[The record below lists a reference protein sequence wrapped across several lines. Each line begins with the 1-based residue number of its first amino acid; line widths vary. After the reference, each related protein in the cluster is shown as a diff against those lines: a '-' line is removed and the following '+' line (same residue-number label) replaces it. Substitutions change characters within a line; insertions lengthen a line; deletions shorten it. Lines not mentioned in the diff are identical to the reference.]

1 MIVDDEISLMTAL
14 CEALSKRGYD
24 AVGFTSGVEALEAL
38 KGHPF
43 DLLLTDLM
51 MPEMDGVTLLRAAL
65 DIDPQLVGLMM
76 TGQGT
81 VQTAVEAMKAGA
93 FDYVLKPFKLQI
105 LLPTL
110 SRAMDVRRLRQEN
123 LQLRE
128 TVAMYELTQAIAH
141 TLDFNT
147 ILHKIADAAI
157 QQCEADEASIMLP
170 TSAGNEFYLAAVRGE
185 HHAGLLGERVP
196 REQGIAGWVDR
207 QRQPLLL
214 EGEVRDPRFA
224 PTHPRS
230 DILSAIA
237 LPLEVGGRLVGI
249 LNVNATQRR
258 PFNLGQIKALRFIAN
273 SASSALEAARLH
285 AEVQQAEAKYRSI
298 FEQAI
303 EGIFQTTLDGRF
315 ITVNPA
321 MAHLLGYDSC
331 EELKAA
337 ITSIDQQLYVDSG
350 ERTAFQ
356 HLLAERGVVR
366 AFEAR
371 LARKDGT
378 PIWASI
384 GARIVHDSVGT
395 PLSIEGTA
403 EDISERRRIEEEL
416 KRQQETLY
424 QAEKLATMGQLLAG
438 VAHELNNPLS
448 VVLGQSDLLRELVT
462 DPTIATRAEKINQ
475 AASRCARIV
484 KNFLAL
490 ARQHPPER
498 LTVKLNQIMRE
509 AVELLAYP
517 LRVDGVDICFDLAPD
532 LPAFAGDPHQLHQVV
547 VNLVSNA
554 QQAMHDLPPPRRLT
568 IQTRSGPAP
577 GRITLSLA
585 DTGPGI
591 PQELQAKIFEPFFTT
606 KPQGVGTGLGL
617 SLCQGIIE
625 GHGGV
630 IRVESQ
636 PGEGAIFRIELPV
649 NAPLEV
655 LPKAQTPE
663 ALPTIGGKTILV
675 VDDEVETVRVLA
687 EIISLDNRQVEIAAN
702 GLMALDLLRERAYD
716 LILCDL
722 RMPGLDGPGLYQR
735 LEREYPGMCRKV
747 IFLTGDTLSAET
759 RHLLERG
766 AAAMLR
772 KPFSFDDVHQIV
784 QRTLQGSGDGEDLG
798 KSTEAHAEET
808 AGDK

>member
-1 MIVDDEISLMTAL
+1 
-14 CEALSKRGYD
+14 KRGYE
-24 AVGFTSGVEALEAL
+24 AVGFTSGAEALEAL
-38 KGHPF
+38 KAQTF

-51 MPEMDGVTLLRAAL
+51 MPEMDGLMLLRAAL
-65 DIDPQLVGLMM
+65 GIDPHLVGLMM

-93 FDYVLKPFKLQI
+93 FDYVLKPFKLQV

-128 TVAMYELTQAIAH
+128 TVAMYELTQAMAH

-147 ILHKIADAAI
+147 ILHKIADAAV

-170 TSAGNEFYLAAVRGE
+170 TNEGNEFYIAVVRGE
-185 HHAGLLGERVP
+185 HQAGLLGERVP
-196 REQGIAGWVDR
+196 SEQGIAGWVGL
-207 QRQPLLL
+207 QREPLLL
-214 EGEVRDPRFA
+214 QGEVHDPRFA
-224 PTHPRS
+224 PLHPRP
-230 DILSAIA
+230 DILSAIS

-258 PFNLGQIKALRFIAN
+258 PFSLGQIKALRFIAN

-303 EGIFQTTLDGRF
+303 EGIFQSTLDGRF

-337 ITSIDQQLYVDSG
+337 VTNIDQQLYVDSTEG
-350 ERTAFQ
+350 TAFQ
-356 HLLAERGVVR
+356 SLLAERGVVQR
-366 AFEAR
+366 FEAQ
-371 LARKDGT
+371 LASKDGRV
-378 PIWASI
+378 IWASI
-384 GARIVHDSVGT
+384 SARVVRDPDGT
-395 PLSIEGTA
+395 PLYIEGTA
-403 EDISERRRIEEEL
+403 EDITERRRVEEEL

-448 VVLGQSDLLRELVT
+448 VVLGQSDLLREST
-462 DPTIATRAEKINQ
+462 ADITIATRAEKINQ

-498 LTVKLNQIMRE
+498 QKVQLNQIVRE

-517 LRVDGVDICFDLAPD
+517 LRVDGVEVCFDLEPD
-532 LPAFAGDPHQLHQVV
+532 LPVFAGDPHQLHQVV

-554 QQAMHDLPPPRRLT
+554 QQAMHDQPPPRRLT
-568 IQTRSGPAP
+568 IRTQFEPAP
-577 GRITLSLA
+577 GRITLSMA

-591 PQELQAKIFEPFFTT
+591 PKGLQAKIFEPFFTT

-617 SLCQGIIE
+617 PLCQGIIE

-630 IRVESQ
+630 IRVVSQ
-636 PGEGAIFRIELPV
+636 PGQGAMFRIELPM
-649 NAPLEV
+649 NAPLQV
-655 LPKAQTPE
+655 IPQAQTPE
-663 ALPTIGGKTILV
+663 PLPTIQGKAILV
-675 VDDEVETVRVLA
+675 VDDESEVAGVLA
-687 EIISLDNRQVEIAAN
+687 EILSMEGHQVETATS
-702 GLMALDLLRERAYD
+702 GLLAWDLLQERPFD
-716 LILCDL
+716 LILSDL

-735 LEREYPGMCRKV
+735 LEQHYPWLCRKV
-747 IFLTGDTLSAET
+747 IFLTGDTLRPET
-759 RHLLERG
+759 RELLERS
-766 AAAMLR
+766 AAPMLN
-772 KPFSFDDVHQIV
+772 KPFAFEEVRRIV
-784 QRTLQGSGDGEDLG
+784 QRTLQGLE
-798 KSTEAHAEET
+798 AEEKRGRRGEAPLLT
-808 AGDK
+808 AKP